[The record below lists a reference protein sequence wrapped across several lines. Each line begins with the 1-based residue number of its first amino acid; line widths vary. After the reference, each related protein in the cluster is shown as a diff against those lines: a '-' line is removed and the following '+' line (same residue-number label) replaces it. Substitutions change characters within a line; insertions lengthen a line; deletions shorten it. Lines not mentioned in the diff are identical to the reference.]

1 MNKLKTLPNLGTTE
15 YSCDE
20 MMQKNTVNAVYPAT
34 GSQYFVLQNPNTGKL
49 SEIQAKR
56 ITRFLQK
63 QVEKILH
70 DNLEENNPEE

>member
-1 MNKLKTLPNLGTTE
+1 MNELETAPNLGTTE

-20 MMQKNTVNAVYPAT
+20 MMQKHIVNAVYPAT
-34 GSQYFVLQNPNTGKL
+34 GNQYFVTQNPNTGKL